1 MVDWMSKTEIVN
13 NCKTKP
19 SK

>member
-13 NCKTKP
+13 MCWE
-19 SK
+19 